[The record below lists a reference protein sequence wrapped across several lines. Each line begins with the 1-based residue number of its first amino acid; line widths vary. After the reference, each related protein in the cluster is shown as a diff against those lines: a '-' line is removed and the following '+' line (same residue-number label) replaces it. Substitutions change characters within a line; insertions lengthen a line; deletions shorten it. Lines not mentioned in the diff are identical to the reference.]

1 MVIGVFLRH
10 YKCYKNLHF
19 IPFITNHNHS
29 NLNLIIGKNGS
40 GKTSILEILD
50 VYFNKKS
57 IILSHEEK
65 RGDAYIAPIIC
76 VEKSFVEKIKSNY
89 TGTKADVDE
98 IIKIM
103 SEALWDLKAP
113 NNSKQQSNFQ
123 DIRDNFHA
131 KFSKETHYLLVD
143 GINIDGDLKLGPF
156 EELQK
161 ILLEIT
167 DKKKLV
173 AFSNALK
180 SSYNYIYIP
189 VETNI
194 NDYLR
199 LENNSLQYLIGQDIK
214 TKIDDV
220 FDKQVTID
228 GSSKK
233 IIQIIND
240 NLKEFVSSV
249 EKTIQKIDKDYSF
262 NTDPNVKQKVT
273 SKDLR
278 GKVIEEYFKNRSLK
292 NKDTKIN
299 SMSSGQRKKALID
312 IIYSLVTENSNIN
325 DESNIILGIDEPEA
339 SLDVTNCFEQFEKI
353 EKISQQNI
361 QTLVTTHWYGALPII
376 NNAIITHSIED
387 EKKVPQISCF
397 ASNNLFDNHE
407 AHRVEDIFFKSIYDL
422 ASSILS
428 SLRNGNR
435 DWIIVEGHSDKIYLQ
450 SYFNGKNVKFLSIG
464 GIDRL
469 ISLVDFLSVPLRNKM
484 ETQYTK
490 NKIIFLSDNDMEYK
504 SSLSENSK
512 ILFFKRYVFKDGKVN
527 LIDYSDN
534 KHGEEIRI
542 EDVLESNK
550 MWQSINN
557 LAEEVPEL
565 SISLKNF
572 TPVEDFSISKF
583 SGDYSFIET
592 EKKGQEKVDAFKELI
607 ELLKPLKTR
616 LALKYNE
623 LPNNKTPEWISEL
636 KKLLKPEPKLTFR
649 PIKRLKSQ
657 N

>member
-1 MVIGVFLRH
+1 MIVGVFLRH

-19 IPFITNHNHS
+19 ISFITNHNHS

-50 VYFNKKS
+50 VYFNKKTFN
-57 IILSHEEK
+57 LSHEEK

-76 VEKSFVEKIKSNY
+76 VDKSFIEKIKSNY
-89 TGTKADVDE
+89 SGTKADLED

-103 SEALWDLKAP
+103 SNALWDLKAP
-113 NNSKQQSNFQ
+113 SNSKQQFQ
-123 DIRDNFHA
+123 FQEIRENFHA
-131 KFSKETHYLLVD
+131 KFSRDTHYLLVD

-161 ILLEIT
+161 TLLEIS
-167 DKKKLV
+167 DKKRLV
-173 AFSNALK
+173 AFSNALR
-180 SSYNYIYIP
+180 STYNYIYIP

-214 TKIDDV
+214 IKIDDV
-220 FDKQVTID
+220 FDKQVTVD
-228 GSSKK
+228 GSTKK

-240 NLKEFVSSV
+240 NLTGFVTSV

-262 NTDPNVKQKVT
+262 KTDPNVKQKVT

-278 GKVIEEYFKNRSLK
+278 GRVIEEYFKNRSLK

-312 IIYSLVTENSNIN
+312 IIYSLVTENSTV
-325 DESNIILGIDEPEA
+325 DSESNIILGIDEPEA

-353 EKISQQNI
+353 EKISHQNI

-376 NNAIITHSIED
+376 NDAIITHAVED
-387 EKKVPQISCF
+387 ERKVPQLSCF
-397 ASNNLFDNHE
+397 DSNNLFDNHA

-428 SLRNGNR
+428 SLRNGTK

-450 SYFNGKNVKFLSIG
+450 SYFNNKNVKFLSIG

-469 ISLVDFLSVPLRNKM
+469 ISLVDFLSVPLRNRM
-484 ETQYTK
+484 ETEYTK

-504 SSLSENSK
+504 SSLTQSSK
-512 ILFFKRYVFKDGKVN
+512 ILFFKRYVFKDGEVK
-527 LIDYSDN
+527 LIDYFDN

-542 EDVLESNK
+542 EDVLDSK
-550 MWQSINN
+550 RMWLSLNN
-557 LAEEVPEL
+557 LAIEVPEL
-565 SISLKNF
+565 RTILNNF
-572 TPVEDFSISKF
+572 NLVEDFDISKF

-592 EKKGQEKVDAFKELI
+592 EKKGKEKVVAFKELTEI
-607 ELLKPLKTR
+607 LKPLKTR
-616 LALKYNE
+616 LSIIYNE
-623 LPNNKTPEWISEL
+623 LADDKTPKWISEL
-636 KKLLKPEPKLTFR
+636 KKLLKPEPKLLFR
-649 PIKRLKSQ
+649 PIKRVKK

>member
-1 MVIGVFLRH
+1 MIVGVFLRH
-10 YKCYKNLHF
+10 YKCYRNLHF

-57 IILSHEEK
+57 IVLSHEEK

-76 VEKSFVEKIKSNY
+76 IEKSFIEKIKANY
-89 TGTKADVDE
+89 TSPKSDLEE
-98 IIKIM
+98 IIKLM
-103 SEALWDLKAP
+103 SDALWDLKAP
-113 NNSKQQSNFQ
+113 SNSKQQYHFQ
-123 DIRDNFHA
+123 ELRDNFHS
-131 KFSKETHYLLVD
+131 KYSKETHYLLVD
-143 GINIDGDLKLGPF
+143 GINIDGDIKLGPF

-161 ILLEIT
+161 IILET
-167 DKKKLV
+167 CDKKKLI

-220 FDKQVTID
+220 FDKQVTVD
-228 GSSKK
+228 GSNKK

-278 GKVIEEYFKNRSLK
+278 GRVIEEYFKNRSLK

-312 IIYSLVTENSNIN
+312 IIFSLVTENSVSNS
-325 DESNIILGIDEPEA
+325 ESNIILGIDEPEA

-376 NNAIITHSIED
+376 NDAIITHTIED
-387 EKKVPQISCF
+387 ERKVPQISCF

-422 ASSILS
+422 ASAILS
-428 SLRNGNR
+428 SLRNGNK

-450 SYFNGKNVKFLSIG
+450 SYFNSKNVKFLSIG

-469 ISLVDFLSVPLRNKM
+469 ISLVDFLSVPLRNKT
-484 ETQYTK
+484 ETEYTK

-504 SSLSENSK
+504 SSLTENSK
-512 ILFFKRYVFKDGKVN
+512 ILFFKRYVFKEGEVK
-527 LIDYSDN
+527 LIDYIDN

-542 EDVLESNK
+542 EDVLESNR
-550 MWQSINN
+550 MWSSLNN
-557 LAEEVPEL
+557 LANEIPEL
-565 SISLKNF
+565 RSVLNNF
-572 TPVEDFSISKF
+572 NIAVDFKISKL

-592 EKKGQEKVDAFKELI
+592 EKKGKEKLAAFKELI
-607 ELLKPLKTR
+607 DILKPLKTR
-616 LALKYNE
+616 LAHKYNE
-623 LPNNKTPEWISEL
+623 LPVDKTPEWISEL

-649 PIKRLKSQ
+649 SIKKVKPKK
-657 N
+657 